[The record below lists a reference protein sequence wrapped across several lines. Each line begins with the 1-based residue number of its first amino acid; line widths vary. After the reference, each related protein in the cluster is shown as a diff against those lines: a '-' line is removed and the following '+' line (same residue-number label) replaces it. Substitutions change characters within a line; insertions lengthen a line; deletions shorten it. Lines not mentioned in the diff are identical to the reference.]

1 MYNMIMKDLLV
12 TYVQGEKFFNN
23 FDCEIFMNSLSKFKT
38 FEKLCIVK
46 DISDNSVNILKKY
59 FDHVIFPDHSI
70 NFPNSDRFIAYYE
83 WLVKHPNKYEY
94 VFHVDFRDMI
104 IQKDPF
110 EYMKQFPEYDAFL
123 TVEGMKISDCQC
135 NSFWANNFNELL
147 LSHQQ
152 DFTDH
157 LVINTG
163 TIGAKY
169 STFLNFCL
177 LMFTNTNRISKNYTF
192 DQAVFNYLY
201 PYFIQNPTI
210 KICHPYDSNFIVT
223 GEGVKRGHVD
233 IKFDG
238 KKVFN
243 LNDEQYYVVHQWD
256 RLEFADKIR
265 DNKRNAF
272 SLF

>member
-1 MYNMIMKDLLV
+1 MKDLLV
-12 TYVQGEKFFNN
+12 TYIQGEKFFLN
-23 FDCEIFMNSLSKFKT
+23 FDCEIFINSLSKFKN

-46 DISDNSVNILKKY
+46 DLSESSKDQLKKY
-59 FDHVIFPDHSI
+59 FDYVVDPVHPI
-70 NFPNSDRFIAYYE
+70 NFPNSDRFVAYYD
-83 WLVKHPNKYEY
+83 WLVNNPNKYEY

-104 IQKDPF
+104 IQKNPF
-110 EYMKQFPEYDAFL
+110 DYMKKFPEYDAFL
-123 TVEGMKISDCQC
+123 TVEGMKISQCQC
-135 NSFWANNFNELL
+135 NSFWAENFNELL
-147 LSHQQ
+147 LSHKQ
-152 DFTDH
+152 DYEND

-177 LMFTNTNRISKNYTF
+177 LIFTNTNRLSKNYTF

-201 PYFIQNPTI
+201 PYLNKNPLI
-210 KICHPYDSNFIVT
+210 KICHPSESNFIIT

-238 KKVFN
+238 RKVLN
-243 LNDEQYYVVHQWD
+243 LNDEPYYVVHQWD
-256 RLEFADKIR
+256 RLDFAENIR
-265 DNKRNAF
+265 DNKRNSF